1 MTDHQSTLPTTV
13 VNGFLGSGKT
23 TVISHLIDQ
32 LILNK
37 EKVVYVK
44 NEIGETD
51 LDAQLMRGKNIIAK
65 ELLNGCICCTLIGPF
80 LASINELITTYHP
93 DRIIIES
100 AGSADPA
107 SLALMVDNHPSL
119 KRDGVIAIID
129 VVNFNGYDKINHV
142 AKRQAEFTDLIIF
155 NKVELVD
162 QTRKMQV
169 VGYVREINEKSPI
182 IEAKNGQ
189 VNSELVFGLTSNLLP
204 RLAEHDHTDH
214 DADDEIT
221 AFTYK
226 NEKMINKSSLEN
238 ILQKLPKNIFRVKG
252 FFTDNGQTW
261 IVNHVFNRTNFEEV
275 SNNQTLTAEQSLSG
289 TKLIFIGYK
298 SETNQAEIV
307 KNLENI

>member
-1 MTDHQSTLPTTV
+1 MSNQQTAIPTTI

-23 TVISHLIDQ
+23 TIITNLVDQ

-51 LDAQLMRGKNIIAK
+51 LDAQLMRGKNIVAK
-65 ELLNGCICCTLIGPF
+65 ELLNGCICCTLVGPF
-80 LASINELITTYHP
+80 LASINELITLYHP

-107 SLALMVDNHPSL
+107 SLALMVDNHPNL
-119 KRDGVIAIID
+119 KRDGVITIID
-129 VVNFNGYDKINHV
+129 TINFNGYDKINNV

-162 QTRKMQV
+162 QSRKMQV

-182 IEAKNGQ
+182 VEAKNGKI
-189 VNSELVFGLTSNLLP
+189 NAELVFGLTTKLIPQLNKHNH
-204 RLAEHDHTDH
+204 ADH
-214 DADDEIT
+214 DDYDEIS
-221 AFTYK
+221 AFTYQSQK
-226 NEKMINKSSLEN
+226 QINKSALKTL
-238 ILQKLPKNIFRVKG
+238 LQSLPKNIFRVKG
-252 FFTDNGQTW
+252 FFSDQDRNW
-261 IVNHVFNRTNFEEV
+261 IVNHVFNRTDFEEMPANLIAANTTPNT
-275 SNNQTLTAEQSLSG
+275 S
-289 TKLIFIGYK
+289 KLIFIGYK
-298 SETNQAEIV
+298 TLLNQAEIV

>member
-1 MTDHQSTLPTTV
+1 MTNQAKVLPTTV

-23 TVISHLIDQ
+23 TIISHLIDQ
-32 LILNK
+32 LIAKN

-51 LDAQLMRGKNIIAK
+51 LDAQLMRGKNIVAK
-65 ELLNGCICCTLIGPF
+65 ELLNGCICCTLVGPF
-80 LASINELITTYHP
+80 LASINELISTYHP

-119 KRDGVIAIID
+119 KRDGVISIID
-129 VVNFNGYDKINHV
+129 VVNFNGYEKINQV
-142 AKRQAEFTDLIIF
+142 TKRQTEFTDLIIF

-162 QTRKMQV
+162 DSRKKQV

-189 VNSELVFGLTSNLLP
+189 VNSDLIFGITSNLIP
-204 RLAEHDHTDH
+204 DVEDDHGHSDH
-214 DADDEIT
+214 AHEDEIS
-221 AFTYK
+221 AFTYVNQK
-226 NEKMINKSSLEN
+226 QINKDQLKEF
-238 ILQKLPKNIFRVKG
+238 LQQLPKNIFRVKG
-252 FFTDNGQTW
+252 FFTSENRTW
-261 IVNHVFNRTNFEEV
+261 IVNHVFKRTDFEEV
-275 SNNQTLTAEQSLSG
+275 SSEKKVNLLG

-298 SETNQAEIV
+298 PNDNQAEIV
-307 KNLENI
+307 KNLENL